1 VNLLPGPATD
11 PDVVSRDDELLVIR
25 CQLGE
30 PEAFDALVLRWH
42 PSLSRYIKGLLPNDN
57 AADDVVQE
65 LWMSVLRGIPRLR
78 EPGALA
84 PWLFSIARRA
94 VMTRLRQRYATAV
107 EVPFGMSD
115 DVSAPDVPVDPAEDD
130 WPMLERH
137 LDKLAVAEREVLVL
151 FYLKEMSL
159 QDLSTVLAIPV
170 GTVKSRLHR
179 ARRQLRALVGEEA

>member
-1 VNLLPGPATD
+1 MVT
-11 PDVVSRDDELLVIR
+11 RDDELLVIR

-65 LWMSVLRGIPRLR
+65 LWLGVLRGIPRLR
-78 EPGALA
+78 DAGALA

-94 VMTRLRQRYATAV
+94 VMTRLRQRYAAAL
-107 EVPFGMSD
+107 EVPLGAPED
-115 DVSAPDVPVDPAEDD
+115 ISAADVPLDAAEDE
-130 WPMLERH
+130 WPTLERH
-137 LDKLAVAEREVLVL
+137 LDKLAVVEREVLVL

-159 QDLSTVLAIPV
+159 QDLSVVLAIPI

-179 ARRQLRALVGEEA
+179 ARRQLRALVSEEL

>member
-1 VNLLPGPATD
+1 MA
-11 PDVVSRDDELLVIR
+11 SRDDELLVIR

-42 PSLSRYIKGLLPNDN
+42 PPLSRYIKGLLPDDN

-65 LWMSVLRGIPRLR
+65 LWIGVLRGIPRLR
-78 EPGALA
+78 EPASLA

-94 VMTRLRQRYATAV
+94 VMTRLRQRYAAAV
-107 EVPFGMSD
+107 EVPLT
-115 DVSAPDVPVDPAEDD
+115 APDDIGADDTPVDAAEDD
-130 WPMLERH
+130 WTMLEHH
-137 LDKLAVAEREVLVL
+137 LDRLAVAEREVLVL

-159 QDLSTVLAIPV
+159 QELSAVLAIPV

-179 ARRQLRALVGEEA
+179 ARRQLRERVGGEA

>member
-1 VNLLPGPATD
+1 
-11 PDVVSRDDELLVIR
+11 VVSRDDALLVIR

-42 PSLSRYIKGLLPNDN
+42 PSLSRYIKGLLPNDH

-65 LWMSVLRGIPRLR
+65 LWIGVLRGITRLR
-78 EPGALA
+78 EPEALA

-94 VMTRLRQRYATAV
+94 AMTRLRQRYASAV
-107 EVPFGMSD
+107 EVPFGASD
-115 DVSAPDVPVDPAEDD
+115 EVGAAEIPLDPAEDD
-130 WPMLERH
+130 WPTLERH
-137 LDKLAVAEREVLVL
+137 LDQLPVVEREVLVL

-159 QDLSTVLAIPV
+159 QDLSTVLDIPV

-179 ARRQLRALVGEEA
+179 ARRQLRARVGEKA